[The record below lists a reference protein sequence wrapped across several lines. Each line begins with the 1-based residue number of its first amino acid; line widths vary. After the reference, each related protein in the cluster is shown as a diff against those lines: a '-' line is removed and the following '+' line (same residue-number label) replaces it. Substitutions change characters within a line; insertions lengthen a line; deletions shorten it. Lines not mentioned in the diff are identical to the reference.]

1 MTDTKNIFFKINN
14 LRWKNACL
22 PFFSCSVT
30 KALKTRRRATNSHQF
45 FFVLPRK
52 LAPFIPL
59 SIPAAIFVCWHRK
72 PFHVLIASIEGKT
85 SRLKRQGS
93 VTVNYN
99 RDYEKSLQQVRFSD
113 VILCLCND

>member
-1 MTDTKNIFFKINN
+1 M
-14 LRWKNACL
+14 
-22 PFFSCSVT
+22 
-30 KALKTRRRATNSHQF
+30 
-45 FFVLPRK
+45 
-52 LAPFIPL
+52 
-59 SIPAAIFVCWHRK
+59 
-72 PFHVLIASIEGKT
+72 LIASIEDKT